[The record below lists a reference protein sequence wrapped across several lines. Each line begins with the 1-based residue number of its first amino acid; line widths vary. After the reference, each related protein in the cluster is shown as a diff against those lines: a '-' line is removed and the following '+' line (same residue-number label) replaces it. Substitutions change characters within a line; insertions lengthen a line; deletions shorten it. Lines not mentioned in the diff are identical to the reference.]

1 MEFILEDVTHN
12 KLDLTRI
19 SFQVTDKAWGV
30 GC

>member
-12 KLDLTRI
+12 KLDLIRI
-19 SFQVTDKAWGV
+19 SFQVTNKEWGV